1 MSSLI
6 VVLRIVS
13 LLAAAG
19 PISLPVAG
27 RGRGAGRR
35 PRRRV
40 GERAPLMANLAAFG
54 IFVVAL
60 FVFAAGADGSTAVLL
75 ASSGSTLALAG
86 AALVLRSR
94 TELGAAWSLVP
105 DANQGT
111 GLVTTGPYRIVRHPI
126 YLGLTLLA
134 MGEALAFGSWPAL
147 VVVLFGIVPTFAWR
161 ARAEEKLLS
170 RTFGQRFA
178 DYRRRTSMIIP
189 HVL

>member
-1 MSSLI
+1 
-6 VVLRIVS
+6 VTAGWERRIDGTKAVC
-13 LLAAAG
+13 
-19 PISLPVAG
+19 
-27 RGRGAGRR
+27 RGAA
-35 PRRRV
+35 V
-40 GERAPLMANLAAFG
+40 RAG
-54 IFVVAL
+54 IVLTLTFV
-60 FVFAAGADGSTAVLL
+60 L
-75 ASSGSTLALAG
+75 ASCAKIPSPEQANDAVSRLREHEDWAWAL
-86 AALVLRSR
+86 ALVLRSR

-147 VVVLFGIVPTFAWR
+147 MVVLFGIVPTFAWR

>member
-1 MSSLI
+1 
-6 VVLRIVS
+6 
-13 LLAAAG
+13 
-19 PISLPVAG
+19 
-27 RGRGAGRR
+27 
-35 PRRRV
+35 
-40 GERAPLMANLAAFG
+40 MANLAAFG

-75 ASSGSTLALAG
+75 ASSGSTLALTG

-147 VVVLFGIVPTFAWR
+147 MVVLFGIVPTFAWR